1 MKCLS
6 WQSLL
11 PALEPQSRYFHHHP
25 EVCRDGL
32 FRFAQPNRPPA
43 PQTAQVEQELGW
55 RLTCNHVDAPDAR
68 VRTITQ
74 IDAIMDRNEQ
84 RARNPDADSSG

>member
-6 WQSLL
+6 WQSGL

-25 EVCRDGL
+25 KVRRDGL
-32 FRFAQPNRPPA
+32 FRFAQPNRQPSARA
-43 PQTAQVEQELGW
+43 PTAQVELGW